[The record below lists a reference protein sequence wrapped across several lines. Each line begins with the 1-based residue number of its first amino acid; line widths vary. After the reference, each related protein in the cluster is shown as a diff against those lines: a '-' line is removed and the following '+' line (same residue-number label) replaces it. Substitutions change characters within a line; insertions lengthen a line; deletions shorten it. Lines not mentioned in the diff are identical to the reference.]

1 MNLGVDVAIVGA
13 GIVGAACADALTAA
27 GATVAIIEPNIVGG
41 GATAAG
47 MGHIV
52 LMDDSEAQ
60 FALTN
65 YSRNLWSALVPEM
78 PADIEFQPS
87 GTLWAAADEQ
97 EMDAVQAKLQFYL
110 QRGVITALKSIS
122 QNSLDLLSRN
132 YGWK

>member
-52 LMDDSEAQ
+52 VMDDSEAQ

-65 YSRNLWSALVPEM
+65 YSRNLWTALVPEM

>member
-52 LMDDSEAQ
+52 VMDDS
-60 FALTN
+60 
-65 YSRNLWSALVPEM
+65 
-78 PADIEFQPS
+78 
-87 GTLWAAADEQ
+87 
-97 EMDAVQAKLQFYL
+97 QA
-110 QRGVITALKSIS
+110 
-122 QNSLDLLSRN
+122 
-132 YGWK
+132 